1 MALLMARDCTAGGR
15 YVTLL
20 RDPISRVVSHLN
32 HFFTYILTLGVPLLP
47 REALR
52 TADFFAR
59 VRAR

>member
-1 MALLMARDCTAGGR
+1 M
-15 YVTLL
+15 TLL